1 MARQNIAS
9 GFVASGV
16 EDWESVFGFSR
27 AVRVGNHVM
36 VTGMAGI
43 DEQGKVAGDIAAQ
56 TRRSLERVKEAL
68 EAAGASLGD
77 VVRTRNLLVNIDDWE
92 TVLRIHGEV
101 FGEIRPAS
109 ILFQVSRFIDPTWS
123 VEIEVDAIIDR
134 DDAGR
139 S

>member
-1 MARQNIAS
+1 MARQNISSEFA
-9 GFVASGV
+9 ASGV
-16 EDWESVFGFSR
+16 EDWEAVFGFSR

-56 TRRSLERVKEAL
+56 TRRSLERVRLAL
-68 EAAGASLGD
+68 EAAGASLED

-92 TVLRIHGEV
+92 TVLRIHGDV

-109 ILFQVSRFIDPTWS
+109 ILFQVSRFIDPAWL
-123 VEIEVDAIIDR
+123 VEIEVDAIV
-134 DDAGR
+134 DDDNAG
-139 S
+139 